1 MITKR
6 KHYLGENNFKS
17 YFLEVLVDP
26 LVKALRANQR
36 HLLRQDGGDLLLICL
51 LHQHI
56 SSALQNSI
64 LVAPTVNS
72 MAEYLRY

>member
-26 LVKALRANQR
+26 LVKALRANQC

-51 LHQHI
+51 LHQLGVTELH
-56 SSALQNSI
+56 LGGTDRQFNG
-64 LVAPTVNS
+64 
-72 MAEYLRY
+72 